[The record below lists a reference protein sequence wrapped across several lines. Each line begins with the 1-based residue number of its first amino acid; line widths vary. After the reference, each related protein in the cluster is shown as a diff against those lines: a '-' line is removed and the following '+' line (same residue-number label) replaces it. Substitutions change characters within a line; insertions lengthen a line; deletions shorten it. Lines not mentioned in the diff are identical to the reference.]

1 MSSVNVSVSNHMPF
15 LLVDALTGNYTAE
28 VYLNGS
34 STQNCNIKS
43 ASCSVSSTE
52 FKCTVACD
60 PQSTPINVSTI
71 RLVIKSGTET
81 LFDTTWSCQNLNNV
95 TGTLTMTIS
104 QTITIS

>member
-1 MSSVNVSVSNHMPF
+1 MSVSVSVSQHMPF
-15 LLVDALTGNYTAE
+15 LLVDALLGSYAAE

-34 STQNCNIKS
+34 TTQNCNVRS

-60 PQSTPINVSTI
+60 PQTTPINVSSI
-71 RLVIKSGTET
+71 RLVIKGGTET